1 MYFHNVNS
9 VFCTS
14 IYTVFV
20 IDRTRKQTLL
30 IKLFDFVFTKD
41 LPSINQS
48 NVHAV
53 KAEKEELLTLS
64 NMIYIKSPNS
74 CFFLFEVFFENPKM
88 YTK

>member
-1 MYFHNVNS
+1 MYFHTVIS
-9 VFCTS
+9 VFRTS
-14 IYTVFV
+14 IYAVFV

-53 KAEKEELLTLS
+53 KAEKEE
-64 NMIYIKSPNS
+64 
-74 CFFLFEVFFENPKM
+74 
-88 YTK
+88 